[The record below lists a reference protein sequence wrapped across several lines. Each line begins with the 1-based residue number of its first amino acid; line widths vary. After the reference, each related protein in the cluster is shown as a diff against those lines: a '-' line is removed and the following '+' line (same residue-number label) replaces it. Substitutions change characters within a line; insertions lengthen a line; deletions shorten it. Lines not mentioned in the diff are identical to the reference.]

1 MASRA
6 VQGKDNWFS
15 LGGRRI
21 DADSPSTGL
30 LYLAS
35 FDILHINYTIY
46 GFDASDTPVVRF
58 NSDTSL
64 SYSYHATSYAS
75 SISTAPATE
84 YYSNSASVGIVLSG
98 STSVERN
105 YGTIHIGCMPT
116 VGHNVMT
123 VQNSSYT
130 SSYDL
135 VGSGDY
141 KSYTPI
147 TSIEFLGKN
156 GSNLL
161 AGSGFTVFGANFE

>member
-21 DADSPSTGL
+21 DEDSPRTGL
-30 LYLAS
+30 LYLES

-46 GFDASDTPVVRF
+46 GFAASDAPVVRF

-75 SISTAPATE
+75 SVSTAPATE
-84 YYSNSASVGIVLSG
+84 YYSSSASVGIVLSG
-98 STSVERN
+98 STSVARN

-123 VQNSSYT
+123 VQNSSATANYELLGAGDYM
-130 SSYDL
+130 SYD
-135 VGSGDY
+135 
-141 KSYTPI
+141 PI
-147 TSIEFLGKN
+147 ISIEFLGKN